1 MKLKLKTIASNVSDV
16 TKPEDRTHALTFA
29 SVEVASVGV
38 GLYGQNTLV
47 ITVTAE
53 EAAQYVIGAS
63 YNVALTPDG

>member
-1 MKLKLKTIASNVSDV
+1 MKLKLKTIASNVSDM

-29 SVEVASVGV
+29 SVEVAAVGV

-53 EAAQYVIGAS
+53 EAARYTIGGTYDVVLSPAE
-63 YNVALTPDG
+63 